1 MAYEIPGF
9 SYTLEAA
16 VDLRSSL
23 YCGASI
29 NASGKA
35 KLPGA
40 GAGIMGVINN
50 KPNTGEATTLVHSGI
65 SMMKA
70 AGEIPLLDDGTPV
83 KVDAT
88 GAIVAQGGTGVI
100 VGWALEAASGAGAI
114 IAVLLVGRPAA

>member
-9 SYTLEAA
+9 SYSLEAA
-16 VDLRSSL
+16 VDLSSSL
-23 YCGASI
+23 YCGATT

-40 GAGIMGVINN
+40 GAAIMGVINN
-50 KPNTGEATTLVHSGI
+50 KPKAGEPTTLVHNGI

-70 AGEIPLLDDGTPV
+70 AAAIPFIDNGTPV

-88 GAIVAQGGTGVI
+88 GAIVPQGGTGVI
-100 VGWALEAASGAGAI
+100 IGWALEAAAGANSV
-114 IAVLLVGRPAA
+114 IAVLLVPRNAA